1 MSKIT
6 IDIEEIVSGLEK
18 IGYIVS
24 DRIERENNGTNWQLK
39 FSNSGAIVTIY
50 DTNNKKNS
58 VVNGKCEDG
67 EQESLK
73 EIIDGLKCKEIQIDD
88 NNRVIVDLIN
98 SKKEDYYYDFKR
110 EWYTDKK
117 LGDMLHDILCLANN
131 IENREAYLIIGV
143 TDSFEVTGVSAWKKS
158 NELFDWLRDIKFS
171 GDKRP
176 EMELK
181 KVYYKFKKIDVLVM
195 KKSNN
200 IPFYIDEN
208 YKGVFSYQIYT
219 RVGDTN
225 TPKNS
230 QACYAYVEKLWE
242 LHFNNNKGKTNR

>member
-1 MSKIT
+1 MSKISV
-6 IDIEEIVSGLEK
+6 DIKEIVNGLEQ

-24 DRIERENNGTNWQLK
+24 DLIERNNNGSNWQLK

-58 VVNGKCEDG
+58 VVNGKCEEG
-67 EQESLK
+67 EAESLK
-73 EIIDGLKCKEIQIDD
+73 EIIDGMKCKELHINDI
-88 NNRVIVDLIN
+88 NRKIVDLIN

-110 EWYTDKK
+110 EWVTENKS
-117 LGDMLHDILCLANN
+117 GDLLHDILCLSNN

-143 TDSFEVTGVSAWKKS
+143 TDLYEVIGVDDWKKS
-158 NELFDWLRDIKFS
+158 NELFDWLRTIEFA

-176 EMELK
+176 EIELT
-181 KVYYKFKKIDVLVM
+181 KVYYKYKKIDVLVL
-195 KKSNN
+195 KKSDNV
-200 IPFYIDEN
+200 PFYIDSN
-208 YKGVFSYQIYT
+208 YRGVNPFQIYT

-230 QACYAYVEKLWE
+230 QACYAYVEKLWK
-242 LHFNNNKGKTNR
+242 LHFNNRNEQ